1 MRDYKKEY
9 KDYHGKPEQ
18 IANRSSRNKARR
30 KMSIMGRAKKG
41 DGKDVDHKDGNPRNN
56 ARGNLTMLS
65 RSRNRSKK

>member
-41 DGKDVDHKDGNPRNN
+41 DGKEEVRPLRAARDDGHFVV
-56 ARGNLTMLS
+56 
-65 RSRNRSKK
+65 